1 MVTIFGYSASKSDVE
16 AAVMFK
22 QAWRAVDDRRLEEI
36 ELVDI
41 RDEQTAIDLWDQF
54 IHTHHYSYHT
64 SFLIQF

>member
-1 MVTIFGYSASKSDVE
+1 
-16 AAVMFK
+16 MFK